1 MQDGRFERND
11 VSSVYGI
18 QAEEDKKG
26 ILLFHYTSL
35 DVMDKLL
42 EQSTFRASNIFYLN
56 DAAEYKAGIDRLFD
70 VVCDEEAKKIIKE
83 IEIEDGQGRMSCGV
97 FSISFSQEKD
107 SLHQWITYAKE
118 SGVAIELDSELI
130 NNIEDGVFWLGV
142 DSYDFER
149 DKECG
154 EKQLLSASLKTIMK
168 PVQYEYEEDYFVKE
182 NILPSKEVYMWLASY
197 MKQPDFKTENE
208 IRIAILASRTEEK
221 QSKMQYYVMPSGGL
235 RPFLNITFGMINL
248 AEERFAPMLPLRS
261 ITVGPS
267 GKQQVVFDSVVHRLK
282 YGESK
287 VYNYAENRKL
297 LIHNFVMY
305 LNEMISWLARKR
317 IVENVLELEKIKT
330 YKQGIY
336 YIENFCFEENGSSTL
351 ERQIKEHAQSLW
363 QEECLAK
370 ENDKKSHDME
380 VRDFVSG
387 EEYENNEHCVQD
399 ENICE
404 RIKNKVSLSKV
415 LEEVIRKWIKENE
428 ENLKKIIVNNE
439 RVYEDVD
446 LLLESSPSINGEVA
460 SKISKII
467 YEFGQDVFFT
477 KEGILIKKSKIPYIF

>member
-1 MQDGRFERND
+1 MQDGRFEQND

-18 QAEEDKKG
+18 QAEEDKEE
-26 ILLFHYTSL
+26 IFLFHYTSL

-42 EQSTFRASNIFYLN
+42 ERSTFRASNIFYLN

-70 VVCDEEAKKIIKE
+70 VVYDKKAKEILKE

-118 SGVAIELDSELI
+118 SGVAIELDKKLI
-130 NNIEDGVFWLGV
+130 NNIEDGVFWFGV

-168 PVQYEYEEDYFVKE
+168 PVQYEYKEAYFKQE
-182 NILPSKEVYMWLASY
+182 NILPSKEMYMWLASY
-197 MKQPDFKTENE
+197 MKQPAFETENE
-208 IRIAILASRTEEK
+208 VRIAILASRTEEK
-221 QSKMQYYVMPSGGL
+221 HSKMQYYVMPNGGL
-235 RPFLNITFGMINL
+235 RPYLNITFGMIKI
-248 AEERFAPMLPLRS
+248 AEDRFTPMLPLRS

-282 YGESK
+282 YGETK

-297 LIHNFVMY
+297 LINNFVMY
-305 LNEMISWLARKR
+305 LNEMLSWFVKKGYVEDVLGIERIKISAKG
-317 IVENVLELEKIKT
+317 T
-330 YKQGIY
+330 P
-336 YIENFCFEENGSSTL
+336 YIENFCFILNDSITL
-351 ERQIKEHAQSLW
+351 EEQIKEHAQLFW
-363 QEECLAK
+363 QREHATNGIQSVDTELRSIVLGRKEEFDEDCAQ
-370 ENDKKSHDME
+370 
-380 VRDFVSG
+380 G
-387 EEYENNEHCVQD
+387 

-404 RIKNKVSLSKV
+404 RVMSKVNLSSV
-415 LEEVIRKWIKENE
+415 LEEIIRKWIKDNGE
-428 ENLKKIIVNNE
+428 ELKKILVNNV
-439 RVYEDVD
+439 RVYKDVD
-446 LLLESSPSINGEVA
+446 ILSERTLSEKGRVD

-477 KEGILIKKSKIPYIF
+477 KEGIIIKKSKIPYIF